1 MKSQH
6 EKIAPSVLPYVV
18 RKNHIFSICAKSSH
32 RKRFVYKRAR
42 DLLQQTNHVA
52 KFQPFRPMGLDV
64 RSPDCFPRGSSR
76 PGNGGPGGRI
86 EFCQSVSHRCPVHG
100 TSGRFPYFYIF
111 CCRFGTDRTFGPK
124 FCGHLREDVCYAGR
138 SSAKVKMGQKC
149 TSVAPVHTESTFFG
163 KIGNVS
169 FSLSGNR
176 GYPKVV
182 KKDSGGA
189 TLGHIEVPT

>member
-1 MKSQH
+1 MAAGALFGLSFELVALRIKEAAAH
-6 EKIAPSVLPYVV
+6 APLVSDTL
-18 RKNHIFSICAKSSH
+18 
-32 RKRFVYKRAR
+32 
-42 DLLQQTNHVA
+42 
-52 KFQPFRPMGLDV
+52 GLGL
-64 RSPDCFPRGSSR
+64 CCRGSNVFSWGLLFACTR
-76 PGNGGPGGRI
+76 YMGHPADFRI
-86 EFCQSVSHRCPVHG
+86 
-100 TSGRFPYFYIF
+100 FYIF
-111 CCRFGTDRTFGPK
+111 CCRFGTDRTFRPK

-138 SSAKVKMGQKC
+138 SSAKVKMDQKC

>member
-1 MKSQH
+1 MGH
-6 EKIAPSVLPYVV
+6 PA
-18 RKNHIFSICAKSSH
+18 
-32 RKRFVYKRAR
+32 
-42 DLLQQTNHVA
+42 D
-52 KFQPFRPMGLDV
+52 FR
-64 RSPDCFPRGSSR
+64 
-76 PGNGGPGGRI
+76 
-86 EFCQSVSHRCPVHG
+86 
-100 TSGRFPYFYIF
+100 TFYIF
-111 CCRFGTDRTFGPK
+111 CCRFGTDRTFRPK

-189 TLGHIEVPT
+189 TLGHIEVPTWKNRVFRTSVRRTEKSHFLNLREKQPPEKVLSGKSEMFFSLCSATGDVRRRSRQPLERPLYDILNCSLWFCFVANTQK